1 MTTIRKK
8 RGPRG
13 EHSSPYPGATR
24 WNDRRR
30 QWGRVAGGR
39 TINNR
44 TLLPRR
50 K

>member
-1 MTTIRKK
+1 MTTKRK
-8 RGPRG
+8 RQRV
-13 EHSSPYPGATR
+13 ESRSYPNTLS

>member
-1 MTTIRKK
+1 MKRHRKEK
-8 RGPRG
+8 TESR
-13 EHSSPYPGATR
+13 SYPGALT

-30 QWGRVAGGR
+30 QWGRLAVGR

>member
-1 MTTIRKK
+1 MKRTRKK
-8 RGPRG
+8 VEPR
-13 EHSSPYPGATR
+13 SYPGALT